1 MTFGENISKSDLYG
15 QSMKNPEKSVEEVVE
30 EFIKNNGIVLL
41 KEFTK
46 GDVIGLQSIRPQ
58 LENLLQAERQK
69 REEVVEAERERSTK
83 LWDILD
89 HIDTI
94 PDMMHPNTPE
104 AHEKC
109 WRYMVEATHKR
120 HDILK
125 TDGYNLTHPNNK

>member
-1 MTFGENISKSDLYG
+1 
-15 QSMKNPEKSVEEVVE
+15 MKTPERSIEEIVEEYFE
-30 EFIKNNGIVLL
+30 LNLWRGRGKD
-41 KEFTK
+41 FT
-46 GDVIGLQSIRPQ
+46 
-58 LENLLQAERQK
+58 ENWLTQTLQAERQK

-89 HIDTI
+89 NIDTI